1 MSSSSTS
8 GNDYFDDKVA
18 TFGDRIEAA
27 RLAEGLSAD
36 MLANRL
42 GVSKKTLSNW
52 ENDEVSPRAN
62 RVQMMAGVLN
72 VSLVWLMSGQG
83 NGSDNVEQT
92 YDRPEAV
99 NEVLSEIKT
108 LKQTLEHA
116 LARIGELEARLER
129 SS

>member
-1 MSSSSTS
+1 MSNTSQS
-8 GNDYFDDKVA
+8 GNDYFDDTVA

-27 RLAEGLSAD
+27 RRAEGLSVS

-42 GVSKKTLSNW
+42 GVSKKAVNNW

-62 RVQMMAGVLN
+62 RVQMIAGVLN
-72 VSLVWLMSGQG
+72 VSLVWLISGQS

-108 LKQTLEHA
+108 LKQTLEHT
-116 LARIGELEARLER
+116 LARIGELETRLEKT
-129 SS
+129 S

>member
-1 MSSSSTS
+1 MSSSSNS
-8 GNDYFDDKVA
+8 SNDYFDDKVA